1 MRTGYVIVAFVLGGI
16 TSLSFAPLSLWIV
29 PFITLFFLYELLI
42 RNAGIN
48 RFWITYFF
56 GLGLL
61 IVSQS
66 WTGVYVGNAPF
77 LALAFMQAFFFT
89 PLALVGKKS
98 NLANSL
104 IFGCALVFSEFLM
117 RTIPFTGFG
126 WSRLS
131 FTQVDSPV
139 AAIYPIIGVAGVA
152 FCIAFFT
159 SLRSIKTLFA
169 ASLVIVIFNFVPA
182 GLNNLGDTKVA
193 LVQGGVPQL
202 GLDFNGTPLAVYR
215 NHLQQSKISIKPDS
229 VDLIV
234 WPENAVDI
242 DVFSNSTIQSEISE
256 LSQELRTPILIGGI
270 SRFSGELQNISVL
283 FNPKVTE
290 IYAKRYLTPFGE
302 YIPLRSLFQNL
313 SPYVSEVKDFS
324 AGNERTVF
332 SIKDR
337 TFQAMICYE
346 IINDAFRDE
355 MSENFLV
362 LQTNNATFGD
372 TAQLDQQLNIAR
384 VRAAEIGREIAYV
397 STTGVTS
404 VIGSDGGLRSVL
416 PKFEAGTLTESI
428 NMHEGKTVAQKLQFY
443 PEIVAILLLL
453 LLLVKRVRS

>member
-1 MRTGYVIVAFVLGGI
+1 MRTGYLILGFILGTI
-16 TSLSFAPLSLWIV
+16 TSLSFAPLLLWIL
-29 PFITLFFLYELLI
+29 PFVTLFFLYEILI
-42 RNAGIN
+42 RNSAIN
-48 RFWITYFF
+48 RLWITYFF

-61 IVSQS
+61 IVSQR

-77 LALAFMQAFFFT
+77 LALAFMQALFFT
-89 PLALVGKKS
+89 PLALVGRKNKLS
-98 NLANSL
+98 NAL

-131 FTQVDSPV
+131 FTQIDSPL

-152 FCIAFFT
+152 FFIAIFS
-159 SLRSIKTLFA
+159 SLRSIKALIA
-169 ASLVIVIFNFVPA
+169 ASLVIVFFNLLPT
-182 GLNNLGDTKVA
+182 GLSNLGDMKIA

-202 GLDFNGTPLAVYR
+202 GLDFNATPLAVYR
-215 NHLQQSKISIKPDS
+215 NHLQQSKISIKPQS

-242 DVFSNSTIQSEISE
+242 DVFSNPSIKSEISD
-256 LSQELRTPILIGGI
+256 LSQELQSPILIGGI
-270 SRFSGELQNISVL
+270 SRFSGDLQNISVL

-302 YIPLRSLFQNL
+302 YIPLRSVFQNL

-324 AGNERTVF
+324 SGSERTVF
-332 SIKDR
+332 TINSY
-337 TFQAMICYE
+337 TFQTLICYE

-355 MSENFLV
+355 MLENFLV

-404 VIGSDGGLRSVL
+404 VIGTNGELRKII
-416 PKFEAGTLTESI
+416 PKFKAGTLTESI
-428 NMHEGKTVAQKLQFY
+428 NMHAGQTVVQKLQFY
-443 PEIVAILLLL
+443 PELVAIFLLL

>member
-1 MRTGYVIVAFVLGGI
+1 MRTGYLILGFILGAI
-16 TSLSFAPLSLWIV
+16 ASLSFAPLSLWIL
-29 PFITLFFLYELLI
+29 PFVTLFFLYEVLI
-42 RNAGIN
+42 RNSAIN
-48 RFWITYFF
+48 RLWITYFF

-89 PLALVGKKS
+89 PLALVGRKNKLS
-98 NLANSL
+98 NAL

-131 FTQVDSPV
+131 FTQIDSPL

-152 FCIAFFT
+152 FFIAIFS
-159 SLRSIKTLFA
+159 SLRSIKALIA
-169 ASLVIVIFNFVPA
+169 ASLVIVFFNLLPT
-182 GLNNLGDTKVA
+182 GLSNLGDMKVA

-202 GLDFNGTPLAVYR
+202 GLEFNATPLAVYR
-215 NHLQQSKISIKPDS
+215 NHLQQSKISIKRES

-242 DVFSNSTIQSEISE
+242 DVFSNPSIKSEISDLSLE
-256 LSQELRTPILIGGI
+256 LQSPILIGGI
-270 SRFSGELQNISVL
+270 SRFSGDLQNISVL

-302 YIPLRSLFQNL
+302 YIPLRSVFQNL

-324 AGNERTVF
+324 SGSERTVF
-332 SIKDR
+332 TINSH
-337 TFQAMICYE
+337 TFQTLICYE

-404 VIGSDGGLRSVL
+404 VIGTNGELRKII

-428 NMHEGKTVAQKLQFY
+428 NMHEGQTVVQKLQFY
-443 PEIVAILLLL
+443 PELVAIFLLL